1 MADTKKAI
9 KEAGKKWIERTVESA
24 KRIKKSLSDPLGTGQ
39 FVKDIKSSRKKQK
52 RSESK
57 IAQRTGNKYMIGKK
71 TIVNKPKVKRS
82 GKQVAKKYFKGSF

>member
-1 MADTKKAI
+1 MADMKKAI

-52 RSESK
+52 RSESR

-71 TIVNKPKVKRS
+71 TTRIKPKS
-82 GKQVAKKYFKGSF
+82 KQIAKKYFTGSF